1 MSWREPLFLTNDD
14 GIDAPG
20 LQYLIQIL
28 HRRGHPLAV
37 LAPSHEQSASAM
49 RLTLQ
54 NPLEFTNRE
63 DLISTL
69 DLDPDGPPIY
79 LYSLGGSPCDCTI
92 VAITHGFENW
102 APMVRPQL
110 CVSGINRGPNISI
123 DVIHSGTVSAAREA
137 ALYGLPAI
145 ALSLGTYAHEEY
157 SIGSSVIVELIDR
170 ALKVAHDEP
179 PNLLRTRGSKQID
192 WNQPEMDIAERIK
205 CAFRNGDLILNLNS
219 PAEWEGG
226 IETVPLG
233 ARWYHGATQLS
244 DDGRHFTVGAASIE
258 DEPLPRTDC
267 SSLMAGKV
275 VITPM
280 ATWPQSHPLNV
291 PDSILQAALVEDS
304 EGYPAWLNSDL
315 KHGE

>member
-54 NPLEFTNRE
+54 NPLGFTNRE

-137 ALYGLPAI
+137 AL
-145 ALSLGTYAHEEY
+145 
-157 SIGSSVIVELIDR
+157 
-170 ALKVAHDEP
+170 
-179 PNLLRTRGSKQID
+179 
-192 WNQPEMDIAERIK
+192 
-205 CAFRNGDLILNLNS
+205 
-219 PAEWEGG
+219 
-226 IETVPLG
+226 
-233 ARWYHGATQLS
+233 
-244 DDGRHFTVGAASIE
+244 
-258 DEPLPRTDC
+258 
-267 SSLMAGKV
+267 
-275 VITPM
+275 
-280 ATWPQSHPLNV
+280 
-291 PDSILQAALVEDS
+291 
-304 EGYPAWLNSDL
+304 
-315 KHGE
+315 